1 MHWIMNREQTAY
13 EKGYRVTKDGK
24 FLNPKGKKVGYIPKE
39 ICRYEYLNFIIKGKN
54 RRIKTHRL
62 QAYQKYGDKLFEDG
76 IVVRHLNGNSLDNS
90 FDNIAI
96 GTYRDNTMDI
106 PKEQR
111 IKRTYAAAKT
121 SIKYPKDFVLK
132 LREEYKLIKNYSKL
146 SRKYNIPFT
155 TIFYLINKRKVFKD
169 A

>member
-1 MHWIMNREQTAY
+1 MNREQIAY
-13 EKGYRVTKDGK
+13 EKGYRVTKDGE
-24 FLNPKGKKVGYIPKE
+24 FLNPKGKKVGYIPKQ
-39 ICRYEYLNFIIKGKN
+39 IYRYEYLNFIIKGEN

-62 QAYQKYGDKLFEDG
+62 QAYQKYGDKLYEDG

-106 PKEQR
+106 PKE
-111 IKRTYAAAKT
+111 IRTRTAILGAKK
-121 SIKYPKDFVLK
+121 SIKHPKDFVLK
-132 LREEYKLIKNYSKL
+132 LREEYKVIKNYSKL

-155 TIFYLINKRKVFKD
+155 TIFHLINKRKVFKD